1 MAFLIETELK
11 GYEYRGYEE
20 GVSQKSGKTWLTLK
34 FEDSNARQ
42 IEVSVPHDMQRDPKV
57 ANLRRGD
64 LCDVVVRA
72 VAGRVQVGLV
82 RADVDIGC
90 LHCYPLFFPSL
101 TASPSM

>member
-20 GVSQKSGKTWLTLK
+20 GVNQKSGKTWLTLK

-57 ANLRRGD
+57 VNLRRGE

-72 VAGRVQVGLV
+72 VAGRDRSYIQLLNPPTLLNDETDG
-82 RADVDIGC
+82 AG
-90 LHCYPLFFPSL
+90 F
-101 TASPSM
+101 

>member
-64 LCDVVVRA
+64 MCDVVVRA
-72 VAGRVQVGLV
+72 VAGRDRSYIQLLYPPTLLN
-82 RADVDIGC
+82 ADTEGAG
-90 LHCYPLFFPSL
+90 F
-101 TASPSM
+101 